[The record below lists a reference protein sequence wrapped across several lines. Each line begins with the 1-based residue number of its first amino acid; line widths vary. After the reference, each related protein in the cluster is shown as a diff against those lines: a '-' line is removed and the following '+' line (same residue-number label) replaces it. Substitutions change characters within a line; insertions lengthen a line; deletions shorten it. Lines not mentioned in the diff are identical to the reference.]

1 MEELTIILVRGLGL
15 GAMYALLAMSLNAI
29 HRATGIFNF
38 AQGMLF
44 VVGGI
49 IAALA
54 MPTTPNPYMW
64 IALLPVAAAVLAL
77 AMAAQGYMT
86 LLPLHSSVE
95 QHSWLVSTLA
105 VSVLIGAVIL
115 LIQGNNQVLTTSQ
128 FPSFPLFGTRTPA
141 PYILTIVAALLW
153 YAALRWFHSRTLT
166 GLSISAIAQDL
177 EAACAAG
184 LRVRRLQ
191 VLAFGISGLI
201 VGTAGFIS
209 APIVALA
216 NDSGLAYVTNGFVA
230 AVVGGIGNDTGAL
243 LGGALVGVISMYA
256 AFVYGG
262 EFQNVV
268 TLGLLV
274 AVLMIRPEGIFG
286 TPAARKV

>member
-1 MEELTIILVRGLGL
+1 MEDITIILVRGLGI
-15 GAMYALLAMSLNAI
+15 GGMYALIAMSLNAI

-44 VVGGI
+44 VVAGI
-49 IAALA
+49 VAALS
-54 MPTTPNPYMW
+54 MPSIPNPYLW
-64 IALLPVAAAVLAL
+64 IVMLPVAAVILAIV
-77 AMAAQGYMT
+77 MMVQGYIT
-86 LLPLHSSVE
+86 LLPLKSSVD

-115 LIQGNNQVLTTSQ
+115 LIQGNNQILTTSQ
-128 FPSFPLFGTRTPA
+128 FPSFPVFGTHTPA
-141 PYILTIVAALLW
+141 PYMLTVVAALIW
-153 YAALRWFHSRTLT
+153 YVLLRWFHSKTLT
-166 GLSISAIAQDL
+166 GLSISAIAQDMD
-177 EAACAAG
+177 AARAAG

-191 VLAFGISGLI
+191 VMAFGISGLI
-201 VGTAGFIS
+201 IGSAGFIS
-209 APIVALA
+209 APIAALA

-243 LGGALVGVISMYA
+243 LGGALVGVLSMYA

-268 TLGLLV
+268 TLGILI

-286 TPAARKV
+286 APAARKV